1 MLIPTLILGVLAVIL
16 LYLGYRRGEGQ
27 HLIGLKSSVTMT
39 IEVLPLLIFAFVV
52 AGLIAQS
59 LFPHTR

>member
-27 HLIGLKSSVTMT
+27 HLIGLKSSLV
-39 IEVLPLLIFAFVV
+39 
-52 AGLIAQS
+52 
-59 LFPHTR
+59 